1 MDTSLAH
8 ENARLRALLQTQ
20 QDTIRQMAEYNRLLS
35 QRVAAYASEINRL
48 KALVAKLQ
56 RMQFGKSSEKL
67 RAKTERQ
74 IQEAQER
81 ISALQEEMAETL
93 GEQYDPVLPS
103 ALRQSSARKPLPA
116 SLPRETRVIRP
127 EEECCPA
134 CGGELSSLGCDV
146 SEQLE
151 LISSAFKVI
160 ETQRPKQACCRCDH
174 IVQAPVPSKPIARSY
189 AGAGLLAHVVT
200 GKYADHLPL
209 YRQSEIYRR
218 QGVELSRATLGRWT
232 GAVAEL
238 LEPLYDVLRQYV
250 LMPGKVH
257 ADDIPV
263 PVQEPGSGKT
273 RTARLWVYVRDDR
286 NAGSQMPPAVW
297 FAYSPDRKGIHP
309 QNHLAGYSGVLQAD
323 AYGGYRALYE
333 SGRIT
338 EAACM
343 AHARR
348 KIHDVHARAPTYIT
362 TEALQRI
369 GELYAIEAEVRGCSA
384 EQRLA
389 ARKARAAPLMQ
400 SLYDWIQQQMKTL
413 SRHSDTAKAFA
424 YLLKQ
429 WDALNVYCSN
439 GWVEIDNNIAEN
451 ALRGVAVGRKNWMFA
466 GSDSGGEHA
475 AVLYSLIGTCRL
487 NNVEPEKWLRY
498 VIEHIQDWPANRVR
512 DLLPWKVD
520 LEKNGTLSK
529 KSRLGEAFS
538 YVLNQW
544 DALCYYSDDGL
555 AEADNNAAERAL
567 RAVCLGKKNFMFFG
581 SDHGG
586 ERGALLYGLIGTCR
600 LNGIDPEA
608 YLRHILS
615 VLPEWPSNRVDELLP
630 WNVVLTNK

>member
-250 LMPGKVH
+250 LMPGKAH

-348 KIHDVHARAPTYIT
+348 KIHDVYISSKSAT
-362 TEALQRI
+362 AEEALKRI
-369 GELYAIEAEVRGCSA
+369 SELYAIEDEIRGLPES
-384 EQRLA
+384 ERLA
-389 ARKARAAPLMQ
+389 ARQQRSKALLT
-400 SLYDWIQQQMKTL
+400 SL
-413 SRHSDTAKAFA
+413 H
-424 YLLKQ
+424 
-429 WDALNVYCSN
+429 
-439 GWVEIDNNIAEN
+439 E
-451 ALRGVAVGRKNWMFA
+451 WM
-466 GSDSGGEHA
+466 
-475 AVLYSLIGTCRL
+475 V
-487 NNVEPEKWLRY
+487 
-498 VIEHIQDWPANRVR
+498 
-512 DLLPWKVD
+512 
-520 LEKNGTLSK
+520 EKNGTLSK

-555 AEADNNAAERAL
+555 AEVDNNTAERAL
-567 RAVCLGKKNFMFFG
+567 RAVCLGKKN
-581 SDHGG
+581 SYD
-586 ERGALLYGLIGTCR
+586 LCQ
-600 LNGIDPEA
+600 
-608 YLRHILS
+608 ILS
-615 VLPEWPSNRVDELLP
+615 PKRPTQLRELRYIAD
-630 WNVVLTNK
+630 

>member
-1 MDTSLAH
+1 MISLPAGSRIWLVAGITDMRNGFNGLASKVQNVLKDDPFSGHLFIFRGRWGDQIKVLWADSDGLCLFTKRLERGRFVWPVTRDGKVHLTPAQLSMLEGMETSLAH
-8 ENARLRALLQTQ
+8 ENARLWALLQTQ

-93 GEQYDPVLPS
+93 GEQYDPALPS
-103 ALRQSSARKPLPA
+103 ALRQSSARKPLLA

-134 CGGELSSLGCDV
+134 CGGDLSPLGCDV

-160 ETQRPKQACCRCDH
+160 ETQRPKLACCRCDV
-174 IVQAPVPSKPIARSY
+174 IVQAPVSSKPIARSY
-189 AGAGLLAHVVT
+189 AGPGLLAHVVT

-218 QGVELSRATLGRWT
+218 QGVDLSRATLGRWT

-238 LEPLYDVLRQYV
+238 LEPVYDELRQYV

-286 NAGSQMPPAVW
+286 NAGSEMPPAVW

-323 AYGGYRALYE
+323 AYGGYRALYG

-348 KIHDVHARAPTYIT
+348 KIHDVHARAPTDIT

-369 GELYAIEAEVRGCSA
+369 GELYVIEAEVRGCSA

-413 SRHSDTAKAFA
+413 SRHSDMAKAFA

-451 ALRGVAVGRKNWMFA
+451 ALRGVAVGRKNWLFA

-520 LEKNGTLSK
+520 LT
-529 KSRLGEAFS
+529 A
-538 YVLNQW
+538 Q
-544 DALCYYSDDGL
+544 
-555 AEADNNAAERAL
+555 
-567 RAVCLGKKNFMFFG
+567 
-581 SDHGG
+581 
-586 ERGALLYGLIGTCR
+586 
-600 LNGIDPEA
+600 
-608 YLRHILS
+608 
-615 VLPEWPSNRVDELLP
+615 
-630 WNVVLTNK
+630 

>member
-1 MDTSLAH
+1 M
-8 ENARLRALLQTQ
+8 
-20 QDTIRQMAEYNRLLS
+20 
-35 QRVAAYASEINRL
+35 
-48 KALVAKLQ
+48 
-56 RMQFGKSSEKL
+56 
-67 RAKTERQ
+67 
-74 IQEAQER
+74 
-81 ISALQEEMAETL
+81 
-93 GEQYDPVLPS
+93 
-103 ALRQSSARKPLPA
+103 
-116 SLPRETRVIRP
+116 
-127 EEECCPA
+127 
-134 CGGELSSLGCDV
+134 

-151 LISSAFKVI
+151 LISSTFKVI
-160 ETQRPKQACCRCDH
+160 ETQRPKLACCRCDH

-309 QNHLAGYSGVLQAD
+309 QNHLA
-323 AYGGYRALYE
+323 
-333 SGRIT
+333 
-338 EAACM
+338 
-343 AHARR
+343 
-348 KIHDVHARAPTYIT
+348 
-362 TEALQRI
+362 LQRI

-389 ARKARAAPLMQ
+389 ARKIRAAPLMQ
-400 SLYDWIQQQMKTL
+400 SLYGWIQQQMKTL

-520 LEKNGTLSK
+520 LTS
-529 KSRLGEAFS
+529 
-538 YVLNQW
+538 Q
-544 DALCYYSDDGL
+544 
-555 AEADNNAAERAL
+555 
-567 RAVCLGKKNFMFFG
+567 
-581 SDHGG
+581 
-586 ERGALLYGLIGTCR
+586 
-600 LNGIDPEA
+600 
-608 YLRHILS
+608 
-615 VLPEWPSNRVDELLP
+615 
-630 WNVVLTNK
+630 